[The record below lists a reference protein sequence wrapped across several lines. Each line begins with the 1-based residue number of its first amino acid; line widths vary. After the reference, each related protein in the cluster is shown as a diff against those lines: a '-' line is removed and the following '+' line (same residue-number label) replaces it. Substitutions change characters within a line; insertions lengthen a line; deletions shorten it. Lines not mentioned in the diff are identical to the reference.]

1 MTTADYEKPPPEGY
15 APQHPS
21 QYPPQYPP
29 QHPPQ
34 YPPQQQQAAAAYY
47 PPQQPTAPVVV
58 PAQHDTPPPPANS
71 PPTVNTAS
79 KNVRAGFL
87 TKVYVLL
94 TINFLITIGISL
106 AFALVRPIRNWI
118 EDNWWVTFV
127 GLGVAFAALLV
138 LACVRI
144 SFPTNL
150 ILMYVFVLGFSVMV
164 GAIVATFY
172 SRGSGVIVLQAFIAT
187 AAVFL
192 SVTAMIAI
200 FKIDFSFLG
209 YFLGAGLIVLIVL
222 SLINWLIDWP
232 RTKQG
237 RGFSFAISVLGALL
251 MTGYL
256 LYDTSK
262 VLLKYGPD
270 QWLVAVISLYTDVTN
285 LFLYLLTI
293 FSFVGN

>member
-1 MTTADYEKPPPEGY
+1 
-15 APQHPS
+15 
-21 QYPPQYPP
+21 
-29 QHPPQ
+29 
-34 YPPQQQQAAAAYY
+34 
-47 PPQQPTAPVVV
+47 
-58 PAQHDTPPPPANS
+58 
-71 PPTVNTAS
+71 
-79 KNVRAGFL
+79 
-87 TKVYVLL
+87 
-94 TINFLITIGISL
+94 
-106 AFALVRPIRNWI
+106 
-118 EDNWWVTFV
+118 
-127 GLGVAFAALLV
+127 
-138 LACVRI
+138 
-144 SFPTNL
+144 
-150 ILMYVFVLGFSVMV
+150 MYVFVLGFSVMV